1 MGEVSGRRRRLSQVI
16 WMEKNGRKHLS
27 VVKSTRKL
35 GRMKPFSRNEV
46 RISLAKAEGPFAT
59 RSNEVLFIEQL
70 SSVKFYS
77 CSIQCKFLVSGDT
90 YKLSKWSSAFLDSHS
105 SAKAVL
111 RFSSVLGFYD

>member
-70 SSVKFYS
+70 SSAKHRGQY
-77 CSIQCKFLVSGDT
+77 CQCLV
-90 YKLSKWSSAFLDSHS
+90 LP
-105 SAKAVL
+105 
-111 RFSSVLGFYD
+111 